1 MRKQL
6 ELVLQA
12 LLAAALAASLA
23 GCAATRPPARIQS
36 AVHTINRYMPEYV
49 AESNKALEA
58 VDHPDKERLTG
69 IGDRLAAAIQ
79 ALDVW
84 ANGQGKDGNEEQ

>member
-1 MRKQL
+1 MRKQV

-12 LLAAALAASLA
+12 LLAAALTASMM

-49 AESNKALEA
+49 AEANKAIEA
-58 VDHPDKERLTG
+58 TDHPDKERLTG
-69 IGDRLAAAIQ
+69 IGDRLAIAIQ
-79 ALDVW
+79 SLDVW
-84 ANGQGKDGNEEQ
+84 ANRQEKEMKR

>member
-1 MRKQL
+1 VRKQV

-12 LLAAALAASLA
+12 LLAAALTASMM

-49 AESNKALEA
+49 AEANKAIEA
-58 VDHPDKERLTG
+58 TDHPDKERLTG
-69 IGDRLAAAIQ
+69 IGDRLAIAIQ
-79 ALDVW
+79 SLDVW
-84 ANGQGKDGNEEQ
+84 ANRQEKEMKR

>member
-1 MRKQL
+1 MRKQF
-6 ELVLQA
+6 ELLLQA
-12 LLAAALAASLA
+12 LLAAALTASMM
-23 GCAATRPPARIQS
+23 GCAATKPPARIQF

-49 AESNKALEA
+49 AEANKAIEA
-58 VDHPDKERLTG
+58 TDHPDKERLTG

-84 ANGQGKDGNEEQ
+84 ANRQEQEKEKKR

>member
-1 MRKQL
+1 MRKQF

-12 LLAAALAASLA
+12 LLAAALTASMM
-23 GCAATRPPARIQS
+23 GCAATRPPVRIQS

-49 AESNKALEA
+49 AEANKAIEA
-58 VDHPDKERLTG
+58 TDHPDKERLTG

-79 ALDVW
+79 SLNAW
-84 ANGQGKDGNEEQ
+84 ANGQGKDGKEEQ

>member
-1 MRKQL
+1 MRKQV
-6 ELVLQA
+6 ETILQT
-12 LLAAALAASLA
+12 LLAASLA
-23 GCAATRPPARIQS
+23 ASLMGCVATRPPQRIQD
-36 AVHTINRYMPEYV
+36 AIHTANRYMPEYV

-79 ALDVW
+79 ALDAW
-84 ANGQGKDGNEEQ
+84 ANGQGKDGNEER

>member
-1 MRKQL
+1 MRKQF

-12 LLAAALAASLA
+12 LLAAALTASMM

-49 AESNKALEA
+49 DDANKAIEA
-58 VDHPDKERLTG
+58 ANHRDKERLTG
-69 IGDRLAAAIQ
+69 IGDRLAAAVQ
-79 ALDVW
+79 ALDDW
-84 ANGQGKDGNEEQ
+84 ANRQEQEKEKKR

>member
-1 MRKQL
+1 MRKQF
-6 ELVLQA
+6 ELLLQA
-12 LLAAALAASLA
+12 LLAAALAASMM
-23 GCAATRPPARIQS
+23 GCAATRPPVRIQS
-36 AVHTINRYMPEYV
+36 AIHTINRYMPEYV
-49 AESNKALEA
+49 TEANKALEA

-79 ALDVW
+79 ALDAW